1 MTSRLQEPLKQGSQ
15 FSKTRLAL
23 AGFNFSWTSRVLS
36 WSYCLS
42 RNGMESFFTGS
53 VKSYRLISPAQ
64 LAHPGHGSASALHTG
79 QLCDGW
85 PESELY

>member
-1 MTSRLQEPLKQGSQ
+1 
-15 FSKTRLAL
+15 
-23 AGFNFSWTSRVLS
+23 
-36 WSYCLS
+36 
-42 RNGMESFFTGS
+42 MESFFTGS